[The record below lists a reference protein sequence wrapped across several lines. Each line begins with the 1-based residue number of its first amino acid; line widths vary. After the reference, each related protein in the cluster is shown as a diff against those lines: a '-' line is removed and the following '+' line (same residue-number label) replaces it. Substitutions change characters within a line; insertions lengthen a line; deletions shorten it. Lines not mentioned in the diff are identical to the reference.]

1 MGNLCV
7 NAKNVEEKKVSES
20 ARESDKTP
28 QQKKYPYN
36 WPVGAEQ
43 VGYLTERQV
52 KARLKTQ
59 TEQARARRPPTR
71 ARAAP
76 RRARAPRAGRGP
88 PGRVP
93 VPVGGGV
100 AAGLLPEPGGQGE
113 PGLVRGAAP
122 APRGSA
128 PASNAP
134 SDRARARSQ
143 VHIDMNGTGK
153 HWFAVYDGH
162 GPVGEKCSSFA
173 CEHVAK
179 EFSKA
184 LKDGADA
191 RTALSTS
198 HVKTNKMLAAN
209 ASIDDQQSGTTA
221 ITLYM
226 DGRDLLISNVGDS
239 RVMLGSVGDDG
250 GLVTKSISTDQTPY
264 RRDERERVK
273 KYGARVMT
281 ADQIDGVEPIHENW
295 DCKLGDEI
303 DDGGDPPRIWAQ
315 DQEYPGTAFTRSIG
329 DSLAESLGVIAEP
342 EIDGHK
348 LGPKDRV
355 LIAAS
360 DGIFEFITTRSCIET
375 ALLYS
380 DPLEA
385 CKALVGESYKLW
397 IEREDRT
404 DDITIILGFVEPPG
418 LGDHT
423 KPAST
428 GHADVSTESI
438 PVELPG
444 GDAGGAPSPAK
455 GGDKKS
461 KTRRGSLNASAK

>member
-59 TEQARARRPPTR
+59 TEQVVDLPDGYRFRW
-71 ARAAP
+71 AA
-76 RRARAPRAGRGP
+76 ASQRGYY
-88 PGRVP
+88 
-93 VPVGGGV
+93 
-100 AAGLLPEPGGQGE
+100 
-113 PGLVRGAAP
+113 
-122 APRGSA
+122 
-128 PASNAP
+128 P
-134 SDRARARSQ
+134 SQADKANQDSFA

-209 ASIDDQQSGTTA
+209 SSIDDQQSGTTA

-295 DCKLGDEI
+295 DCKLGEEL
-303 DDGGDPPRIWAQ
+303 DDDGDPPRVWNQ
-315 DQEYPGTAFTRSIG
+315 DLEYPGTAFTRSIG
-329 DSLAESLGVIAEP
+329 DSLAETLGVIATP
-342 EIDGHK
+342 EIREHEITADDH
-348 LGPKDRV
+348 V
-355 LIAAS
+355 LIIAS
-360 DGIFEFITTRSCIET
+360 DGVFEFITNTDCVRI

-380 DPLEA
+380 DPLDS
-385 CKALVGESYKLW
+385 CKALVGEALQAVD
-397 IEREDRT
+397 EARGAHGRHHVHRRLHRGAARRAAEDAQ
-404 DDITIILGFVEPPG
+404 V
-418 LGDHT
+418 
-423 KPAST
+423 
-428 GHADVSTESI
+428 
-438 PVELPG
+438 
-444 GDAGGAPSPAK
+444 
-455 GGDKKS
+455 
-461 KTRRGSLNASAK
+461 

>member
-71 ARAAP
+71 ARA
-76 RRARAPRAGRGP
+76 RHRD
-88 PGRVP
+88 
-93 VPVGGGV
+93 
-100 AAGLLPEPGGQGE
+100 
-113 PGLVRGAAP
+113 AP
-122 APRGSA
+122 ARLAQVVDLPDGYRFRWAAVSQRGYYPSQA
-128 PASNAP
+128 DKANQDSFAARLRRPAVPPPLRTRRP
-134 SDRARARSQ
+134 SARARSQ

-209 ASIDDQQSGTTA
+209 SSIDDQQSGTTA

>member
-59 TEQARARRPPTR
+59 TEQVVDLPDGYRFRW
-71 ARAAP
+71 AAVSQ
-76 RRARAPRAGRGP
+76 RGYY
-88 PGRVP
+88 
-93 VPVGGGV
+93 
-100 AAGLLPEPGGQGE
+100 
-113 PGLVRGAAP
+113 
-122 APRGSA
+122 
-128 PASNAP
+128 P
-134 SDRARARSQ
+134 SQADKANQDSFA

-209 ASIDDQQSGTTA
+209 SSIDDQQSGTTA

>member
-1 MGNLCV
+1 MGNLCQ
-7 NAKNVEEKKVSES
+7 NSRGVEEKKPSES

-59 TEQARARRPPTR
+59 TEQVVDLPDGYRFRW
-71 ARAAP
+71 AAVSQ
-76 RRARAPRAGRGP
+76 RGYY
-88 PGRVP
+88 
-93 VPVGGGV
+93 
-100 AAGLLPEPGGQGE
+100 
-113 PGLVRGAAP
+113 
-122 APRGSA
+122 
-128 PASNAP
+128 P
-134 SDRARARSQ
+134 SQADKANQDSFA

-209 ASIDDQQSGTTA
+209 SSIDDQQSGTTA